1 MSKINETNYPRRTQ
15 ANYADTD
22 MLVIQAAGGNTYTTR
37 LEDMREDYEETLAP
51 TLSALQDDINENLA
65 TIEAGSTASQ
75 AYAKGD
81 FLVFGGRLCK
91 AKTSIAVN
99 ATLVLDTNIELASVG
114 GELSSISSDLA
125 SLRSN
130 VNLLKVVW
138 VDFTAMTSAN
148 GNVSLT
154 SIINTELNLPIAVS
168 AHYKSN
174 PSLMVA
180 CMLYQ
185 YTSSRPNLIS
195 GFRCFSESAQT
206 EPILNTEIEGRI
218 YALKIAPF

>member
-1 MSKINETNYPRRTQ
+1 MSAYNTTLLDEDDNEIYPKTLAENVYDGNTRMDQKVDGIRTDLGNPSSASAVTGADAFSKISKLN
-15 ANYADTD
+15 
-22 MLVIQAAGGNTYTTR
+22 
-37 LEDMREDYEETLAP
+37 
-51 TLSALQDDINENLA
+51 
-65 TIEAGSTASQ
+65 
-75 AYAKGD
+75 
-81 FLVFGGRLCK
+81 
-91 AKTSIAVN
+91 
-99 ATLVLDTNIELASVG
+99 
-114 GELSSISSDLA
+114 SDLA

-138 VDFTAMTSAN
+138 VDFTATTSAN

-185 YTSSRPNLIS
+185 YTSSRPNFIS
-195 GFRCFSESAQT
+195 GFRCFNENAQT
-206 EPILNTEIEGRI
+206 EPILNTEIEGRV